1 MSSKGSK
8 QRKLHGAVAQNQNNP
23 FRVFPQ
29 SFDFTNLRCKIFL
42 SKNLYGLQQG
52 IHLGKKV
59 NGADGFER
67 MGQNLDF
74 LAKSSYILALH

>member
-29 SFDFTNLRCKIFL
+29 SFDFTNLRLQNFL
-42 SKNLYGLQQG
+42 VKNFVWSSAG
-52 IHLGKKV
+52 HP
-59 NGADGFER
+59 F
-67 MGQNLDF
+67 GQENEWGRWF
-74 LAKSSYILALH
+74 